1 MRNFVIASL
10 LFGLTAVTGA
20 VSAQAADRVS
30 VPVSGLR
37 SDDGVV
43 RCGLYAGAEAF
54 PKAGQES
61 RGVIAKIKGG
71 QATCVFNGLKPGT
84 YAVAAF
90 HAENNETQMQYGMF
104 GKPKEGYGF
113 SPIRPRIWARRPSRQ
128 PPSTIR
134 AAPSRSRSGSHTE
147 PRLPPSPK
155 LTCLGSDS
163 RDPIP
168 SSLSFMPQGA
178 RKAGVS
184 KDDPARAPGAGP
196 VPSRRA
202 AFGAAP

>member
-1 MRNFVIASL
+1 MRAIVFTSL
-10 LFGLTAVTGA
+10 LFGLTPAMVA
-20 VSAQAADRVS
+20 ASALAADRVF

-37 SDDGVV
+37 NDDGVV

-113 SPIRPRIWARRPSRQ
+113 SRNPPSSMGAPAYASAAFDYAGGTQTVPIRV
-128 PPSTIR
+128 TY
-134 AAPSRSRSGSHTE
+134 
-147 PRLPPSPK
+147 
-155 LTCLGSDS
+155 
-163 RDPIP
+163 
-168 SSLSFMPQGA
+168 
-178 RKAGVS
+178 
-184 KDDPARAPGAGP
+184 
-196 VPSRRA
+196 
-202 AFGAAP
+202 

>member
-1 MRNFVIASL
+1 MRNIVFTLL
-10 LFGLTAVTGA
+10 LFGLTAGMAGA
-20 VSAQAADRVS
+20 NAQAVGRIS

-37 SDDGVV
+37 NDDGVV

-90 HAENNETQMQYGMF
+90 HAENNETKMQYGLF

-113 SPIRPRIWARRPSRQ
+113 SRNASSSMGAPAFASAAFDYAGGAQMIPIR
-128 PPSTIR
+128 
-134 AAPSRSRSGSHTE
+134 
-147 PRLPPSPK
+147 
-155 LTCLGSDS
+155 LTY
-163 RDPIP
+163 
-168 SSLSFMPQGA
+168 
-178 RKAGVS
+178 
-184 KDDPARAPGAGP
+184 
-196 VPSRRA
+196 
-202 AFGAAP
+202 

>member
-1 MRNFVIASL
+1 MRSFVFTSL

-20 VSAQAADRVS
+20 AGAQAADRVS

-37 SDDGVV
+37 NEDVVV

-71 QATCVFNGLKPGT
+71 QATCVFAGLKAGT

-104 GKPKEGYGF
+104 GNPKEGYGF
-113 SPIRPRIWARRPSRQ
+113 SRNPPSRMSAPAFASAAFDYSGGTQSVPIR
-128 PPSTIR
+128 
-134 AAPSRSRSGSHTE
+134 
-147 PRLPPSPK
+147 
-155 LTCLGSDS
+155 LTY
-163 RDPIP
+163 
-168 SSLSFMPQGA
+168 
-178 RKAGVS
+178 
-184 KDDPARAPGAGP
+184 
-196 VPSRRA
+196 
-202 AFGAAP
+202 

>member
-1 MRNFVIASL
+1 MRSFVFTSL

-20 VSAQAADRVS
+20 ASAQAADRVS

-61 RGVIAKIKGG
+61 RGVVAKIKGG

-90 HAENNETQMQYGMF
+90 HAANDETQMQYGMF

-113 SPIRPRIWARRPSRQ
+113 SRNPPARMGAPAFASAAFDFTGGALSAPIR
-128 PPSTIR
+128 
-134 AAPSRSRSGSHTE
+134 
-147 PRLPPSPK
+147 
-155 LTCLGSDS
+155 
-163 RDPIP
+163 
-168 SSLSFMPQGA
+168 LSY
-178 RKAGVS
+178 
-184 KDDPARAPGAGP
+184 
-196 VPSRRA
+196 
-202 AFGAAP
+202 